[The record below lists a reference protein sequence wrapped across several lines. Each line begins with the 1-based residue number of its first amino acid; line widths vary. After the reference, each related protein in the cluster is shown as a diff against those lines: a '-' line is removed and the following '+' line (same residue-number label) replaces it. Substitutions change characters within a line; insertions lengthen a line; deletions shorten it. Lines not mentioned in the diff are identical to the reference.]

1 MPLIKN
7 GAFADDEWVSVG
19 DEDDL
24 PSEGGVIVSLTRW
37 LAERETLLGRNTPL
51 GVTLASSDVP
61 DAIVNDLDR
70 LQLVAVQFPIYK
82 DGRGYSSARLLRERH
97 GYEGEIRA
105 TGEVLYDQWFFM
117 ARCGIDAFDV
127 AEGTTLAA
135 FETAMNELSLVYQR
149 TGDSR
154 PTVMEL
160 RHGTSD

>member
-7 GAFADDEWVSVG
+7 GTFADDEWVSVG
-19 DEDDL
+19 DEDAL

-37 LAERETLLGRNTPL
+37 LAERDTLLGRNTPL
-51 GVTLASSDVP
+51 GITLAAGEVP

-105 TGEVLYDQWFFM
+105 TGEVLYDQWFAM
-117 ARCGIDAFDV
+117 NRCGIDTFEV

-135 FETAMNELSLVYQR
+135 FEAAMNELSLVYQR
-149 TGDSR
+149 TGDGR

-160 RHGTSD
+160 RHRSSD